1 MKLHFTNFIANTIKM
16 KKKIA
21 VFLCLCTVTMFSQE
35 WVTKML
41 DTNANFYEIK
51 ASFENYWKDRSYERG
66 KGFNAF
72 KRWAWFVEPRVYPTG
87 NMKLASRGY
96 AYEQYQ
102 KFLKEEQAHSNNKVS
117 STSAIQATTAAWTA
131 LGPFGSPTNGDAG
144 RVQVIKTL
152 PGNANYIFVGTA
164 AGGLWIS
171 TNGGTSYNTS
181 TDLLPS
187 LGVADIA
194 ISPTATNVIY
204 IATGDKDAGDTHSTG
219 VMKSTDGGIT
229 FTTTGLTWT
238 TDQSRRIYRL
248 LIDPTNANNM
258 IVASSVGIYRSTDAG
273 VTWTQTSPLNVYDA
287 EFKPGSPSTVYAVTA
302 STLLKSTDGGVT
314 FSSVS
319 VAASANRLSLAV
331 TPANANY
338 VYVLASAP
346 SNAFGGL
353 YRSTNSG
360 AAFTLMSTTPNIFDW
375 AVNGS
380 GTGGQGWY
388 DIAID
393 ASPTN
398 ADEIIA
404 GGVNTWR
411 STNGGSTWTLH
422 THWTGGGGKPYV
434 HADLHHVYYV
444 SGTTIFLGTDGGI
457 ARTTNGG
464 TTYSTIN
471 GNMNIAQIYKLGN
484 SATTAGRIITG
495 HQDNGTNL
503 SNGAAWAE
511 VKGGDGMDCFVD
523 WNNDNILVGSY
534 VNGAYARSTNGGTTW
549 GNIVTGLT
557 GSAAWVAPIVQDP
570 VSPNTYYAGYSSM
583 FKSTNGGA
591 SWVQMGSTTMGVL
604 DEIYV
609 CASNPNVIY
618 ATTVGSVWKT
628 TNGGTTWINITT
640 GVPVGSAAVTDITCD
655 NNNPNNVYVTLSGYV
670 AGTKVYA
677 SNDGGVTW
685 SNYSTGLPNIPAN
698 CIIYRNNSPQVLYV
712 GTDVGVY
719 YRESSMSS
727 WINYSNL
734 LPNVVIDELDIFY
747 PTQKLRA
754 ATYGR
759 GVWETPLYSNPLAP
773 PFAYF
778 TTAYNA
784 ACVNVPFVFND
795 QSANSPTT
803 YTWNFPGGTPAT
815 SSVQNPTVTYAAAG
829 IYTVILFSGNANGP
843 SAPYSTT
850 ISVVNPATVAVS
862 NVTVCSGNNALIT
875 LTTNATS
882 AVWSTNANGL
892 SLSIPNATASA
903 VYGYTAS
910 LGACKTIGSSSLT
923 VINPPP
929 TPTISTIGNSLTTT
943 SAPSYQWYLNGSP
956 IPGETNQNY
965 EPTQDGWYTVYVY
978 NNGCPSAATPI
989 YISITNLKN
998 NITTVE
1004 GLQVS
1009 PNPAKDVLKITWLN
1023 TTRTPMSYEIVNII
1037 GQKIQSGILKAE
1049 NGNLSTLNIQ
1059 HLAPGTYVLKVS
1071 ESSHSS
1077 TTKFIKE

>member
-1 MKLHFTNFIANTIKM
+1 MRLVLFFSLFTA
-16 KKKIA
+16 
-21 VFLCLCTVTMFSQE
+21 TMFSQE

-41 DTNANFYEIK
+41 DTNSNYYDIK
-51 ASFENYWKDRSYERG
+51 ASFEDYWRDRSYERG

-87 NMKLASRGY
+87 NMKFASRGY

-102 KFLKEEQAHSNNKVS
+102 KFLKEEQQSNPKNASNAAVS
-117 STSAIQATTAAWTA
+117 ATTAAWVA
-131 LGPFGSPTNGDAG
+131 LGPFGSPSNGGDAG
-144 RVQVIKTL
+144 RVQVIRTHT
-152 PGNANYIFVGTA
+152 NNFNHIFVGTA

-171 TNGGTSYNTS
+171 TNGGTSYSTS

-187 LGVADIA
+187 LGVSDIA
-194 ISPTATNVIY
+194 ISPTNSNVIY

-229 FTTTGLTWT
+229 FATTGLTWT
-238 TDQSRRIYRL
+238 TDQTRRIYRL

-258 IVASSVGIYRSTDAG
+258 IVGSSVGIYRSIDAG
-273 VTWTQTSPLNVYDA
+273 VTWSLTAGQHVYDM
-287 EFKPGSPSTVYAVTA
+287 EYKPGSPSTVYAVT
-302 STLLKSTDGGVT
+302 TNNLLKSIDGGAT
-314 FSSVS
+314 FSSLAVVGS
-319 VAASANRLSLAV
+319 SNRLSLAV
-331 TPANANY
+331 TPANPNY
-338 VYVLASAP
+338 VYILASAP

-380 GTGGQGWY
+380 GTSGQGWY
-388 DIAID
+388 DISID

-398 ADEIIA
+398 ANEIIA

-411 STNGGSTWTLH
+411 STNGGTSWTLH
-422 THWTGGGGKPYV
+422 THWTGGGGRPYV

-444 SGTTIFLGTDGGI
+444 SGTTIFLGHDGGI
-457 ARTTNGG
+457 SRTTNGG

-471 GNMNIAQIYKLGN
+471 ANMNIAQIYKLGN

-503 SNGAAWAE
+503 SNGSAWSL
-511 VKGGDGMDCFVD
+511 VRGGDGMDCFVD
-523 WNNDNILVGSY
+523 WNNNNILVSSY
-534 VNGAYARSTNGGTTW
+534 VNGAFARSTNGGTSW
-549 GNIVTGLT
+549 SNIVTGLT
-557 GSAAWVAPIVQDP
+557 GTGAWVAPIVQDP
-570 VSPNTYYAGYSSM
+570 AAPNTYYAGYQSM

-591 SWVQMGSTTMGVL
+591 AWVQMGSTSMGAI

-618 ATTVGSVWKT
+618 ATTTGSVWKT
-628 TNGGTTWINITT
+628 TNGGTSWINVTT
-640 GVPVGSAAVTDITCD
+640 GVPVGSAAITDITCD
-655 NNNPNNVYVTLSGYV
+655 NLNPNNVYVTLSGYV

-677 SNDGGVTW
+677 SNNGGATW

-698 CIIYRNNSPQVLYV
+698 CIIYRNNTPQVLYV

-727 WINYSNL
+727 WLSYSNL

-773 PFAYF
+773 PFAFY
-778 TTAYNA
+778 TTAFNP
-784 ACVNVPFVFND
+784 ACVNVPFVFSD

-803 YTWNFPGGTPAT
+803 YTWNFPGGTPA
-815 SSVQNPTVTYAAAG
+815 SSSLQSPTVTYAATG
-829 IYTVILFSGNANGP
+829 TYTVILFSGNTNGP
-843 SAPYSTT
+843 SAPYSST

-862 NVTVCSGNNALIT
+862 NVTVCSGQNALIT
-875 LTTNATS
+875 LTTNALS
-882 AVWSTNANGL
+882 NVWSTNANGL
-892 SLSIPNATASA
+892 SLSIPNATLSA

-910 LGACKTIGSSSLT
+910 IGACKTTGSSTLT
-923 VINPPP
+923 VIQPPP
-929 TPTISTIGNSLTTT
+929 TPTVSTLGNSLTTGT
-943 SAPSYQWYLNGSP
+943 APNYQWYLNGSP
-956 IPGETNQNY
+956 IPSETNQNY
-965 EPTQDGWYTVYVY
+965 APTTDGWYTVYVY
-978 NNGCPSAATPI
+978 NNGCPSAAAPV
-989 YISITNLKN
+989 YISITDLKN
-998 NITTVE
+998 NITTIE
-1004 GLQVS
+1004 GISIS
-1009 PNPAKDVLKITWLN
+1009 PNPAADVLKITWLN
-1023 TTRTPMSYEIVNII
+1023 TLKSTMNYEIINIV
-1037 GQKIQSGILKAE
+1037 GQKIKTGILKPE
-1049 NGNLSTLNIQ
+1049 SGNASILNIQ
-1059 HLAPGTYVLKVS
+1059 QLAPGTYVLKVT

-1077 TTKFIKE
+1077 MIKFIKE